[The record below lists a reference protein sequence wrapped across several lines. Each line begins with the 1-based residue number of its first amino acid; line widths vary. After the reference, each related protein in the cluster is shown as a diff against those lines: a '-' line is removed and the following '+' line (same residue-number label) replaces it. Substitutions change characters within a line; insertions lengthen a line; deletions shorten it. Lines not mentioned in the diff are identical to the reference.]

1 VSPLGHP
8 PAGPA
13 WVDHCLWWQVYPLGF
28 SGAGARLAD
37 GPGAGRGLAGLIDW
51 LDYAVQMGASG
62 LALGP
67 IFTASTHGYD
77 TLDHLAIDPRLG
89 ERADFEALAE
99 ACHRRGL
106 RLMLD
111 GVFNHV
117 GADHPWLAQA
127 LAEGP
132 AGPRASWFKIDWSD
146 PNQPHP
152 WLFEGHPELVE
163 LNHAEPAVAAEVQR
177 VMTTWLD
184 RGADAWRL
192 DAAYRVPPAFW
203 SQVLPPVRRR
213 HPAAWFVGEV
223 IHGDYALYVAQSG
236 LDAVTQYELWKSIWS
251 ALASANFFEL
261 DWTLGRHN
269 AFLDHFKPLTFIGN
283 HDVTRLATMVGSDK
297 IVLALAVLLTT
308 GGVPSIY
315 YGDEQ
320 GFTGC
325 KYDRPGGDDEIRPA
339 FPARPEQLSELGR
352 WVFRAHQDLIGLR
365 RRHPW
370 LVGARTRT
378 LELASARCRYLSQ
391 AGDDRIEVELAL
403 DPAPR
408 VEIRSA
414 AGARL
419 YAWPD

>member
-1 VSPLGHP
+1 MTIRPSTD
-8 PAGPA
+8 
-13 WVDHCLWWQVYPLGF
+13 WVDHCVWWQVYPLGF
-28 SGAGARLAD
+28 SGAPASSAAAA
-37 GPGAGRGLAGLIDW
+37 PPGRGLAGLIEW
-51 LDYAVQMGASG
+51 LDYAVRLGASG

-77 TLDHLAIDPRLG
+77 TLDHYSVDPRLG
-89 ERADFEALAE
+89 DEADFDALVE

-117 GADHPWLAQA
+117 GADHPWLRQA

-132 AGPRASWFKIDWSD
+132 AGPRADWFKIDWSD
-146 PNQPHP
+146 PGQPHP
-152 WLFEGHPELVE
+152 WLFEGHPGLVE
-163 LNHAEPAVAAEVQR
+163 LNHANEAVAAEVQR
-177 VMTTWLD
+177 VMTTWLE

-203 SQVLPPVRRR
+203 GQVLPPVRRR
-213 HPAAWFVGEV
+213 HPTAWFVGEV
-223 IHGDYALYVAQSG
+223 IHGDYAGYVAESG
-236 LDAVTQYELWKSIWS
+236 LDAVTQYELWKAAWS

-269 AFLDHFKPLTFIGN
+269 AWLDSFQPLTFLGN
-283 HDVTRLATMVGSDK
+283 HDVTRLATAVGPDK
-297 IVLALAVLLTT
+297 LVLALAVLLTV

-320 GFTGC
+320 GFTGH
-325 KYDRPGGDDEIRPA
+325 KYDRPGGDDEIRPV
-339 FPARPEQLSELGR
+339 FPASPAELSPLGQ
-352 WVFRAHQDLIGLR
+352 WVYRAHQDLIGLR
-365 RRHPW
+365 RRQAW
-370 LVGARTRT
+370 LVGARTQT
-378 LELASARCRYLSQ
+378 VELSNLHYRYLSQ
-391 AGDDRIEVELAL
+391 AEEDRIEVVL
-403 DPAPR
+403 DLEPDPR

-414 AGARL
+414 SGARL